1 MRLTAGMET
10 KSRARAAFALQPIDI
25 QTKAALH
32 R

>member
-10 KSRARAAFALQPIDI
+10 KSLARAAFALQPIDVQMKVPI
-25 QTKAALH
+25 H